1 MRRTECHLRGRK
13 TSCGQAVSLVKAPHG
28 SKDDVGGPECK
39 KMWHGRVGG
48 IMGVCI
54 LEDSG
59 KRGLT
64 IL

>member
-1 MRRTECHLRGRK
+1 MIL
-13 TSCGQAVSLVKAPHG
+13 KAPHG
-28 SKDDVGGPECK
+28 SKDDVGDPERK
-39 KMWHGRVGG
+39 KTWGGRVGG

-54 LEDSG
+54 LEDFG

>member
-1 MRRTECHLRGRK
+1 MIL
-13 TSCGQAVSLVKAPHG
+13 KAPHG

-39 KMWHGRVGG
+39 KTWGGRVGG

-54 LEDSG
+54 LEDFG